1 MKKLSELT
9 ISPAPWSFAD
19 DGIGE
24 YDIRCSGVSYGEDY
38 EGDDIIAQSVQKKDA
53 PMLAAAP
60 DMYEA
65 LWDLLFGDIGTV
77 NCRKCKGAELGNCKT
92 CHLGKAREAMEKACD
107 MEVTHEETK

>member
-24 YDIRCSGVSYGEDY
+24 YDIRCSGMFYGEDY

-60 DMYEA
+60 ELYECLSEA
-65 LWDLLFGDIGTV
+65 V
-77 NCRKCKGAELGNCKT
+77 EEKCRTCIVEGNGVCRIKEGHRCHIARWRWVLAKAAGEEVAKCK
-92 CHLGKAREAMEKACD
+92 
-107 MEVTHEETK
+107 